1 MVAALVHDWN
11 LTAEHH
17 LLTGLRSCNSGDFLY
32 MIGWKEMLHLS
43 TIVTFPP
50 FVSKGNR
57 LVQVQTA
64 APCLPVGAHQSL
76 FSLEML
82 YINAPLLKLSSSGR
96 AAW

>member
-1 MVAALVHDWN
+1 
-11 LTAEHH
+11 
-17 LLTGLRSCNSGDFLY
+17 

-50 FVSKGNR
+50 VVSEGKR
-57 LVQVQTA
+57 SVQVQTA
-64 APCLPVGAHQSL
+64 APCLPVGTHQSS

-82 YINAPLLKLSSSGR
+82 YINAPLLKLSSSSR